1 MTILLF
7 SAVLLRLAFLPFFE
21 GGAHDG
27 THRTLVAWS
36 WLQDPYLIV
45 GQTVWPV
52 LNYLFPA
59 FAILITGEM
68 FWSTSILYL
77 LISVSNIWAI
87 YLLAREALGER
98 SAWVS
103 AVLIT
108 INPYH
113 IRCSIDGAMSET
125 PYVTLVLLALYFA
138 FRYRQSKRW
147 RYLFS
152 CGVAVNLATMFRFDA
167 ILWGAISGYIIFI
180 PEGKF
185 FPRVLNPRAWGSL
198 IALGAICAI
207 FPLLLTIRWH
217 QLYGDILYYF
227 HTVQGSV
234 DQFTEG
240 GKHPR
245 FPLVYQTY
253 TIVFWPASSFLI
265 LTPLVAATS
274 LIGMLGCLFRREQ
287 VGLAVGYTLFSVF
300 LMSLAY
306 NHNILCAFRYSLIL
320 QILLSAFFLIGV
332 KQLLRWFHWLSPRII
347 YVGCC
352 VLGIIT
358 YAVIVSAT
366 LTDAGVV
373 TRQFSAISPVSAN
386 PYATR
391 GALKWIRKNTLPGEK
406 VLVTPGGQSPYFSL
420 NVRDLIDAGR
430 VVTMSIYK
438 DSMRVYSIDEL
449 VEVFKTM
456 ANKSDYVL
464 LNQKVEFG
472 LSDGMV
478 RGILS
483 VPPDPTEV
491 FEQFGFRYLPA
502 ADFGRVRIYK
512 IERMQPNRTS

>member
-1 MTILLF
+1 
-7 SAVLLRLAFLPFFE
+7 
-21 GGAHDG
+21 
-27 THRTLVAWS
+27 
-36 WLQDPYLIV
+36 
-45 GQTVWPV
+45 
-52 LNYLFPA
+52 
-59 FAILITGEM
+59 M

-87 YLLAREALGER
+87 YLLVREALGER

-103 AVLIT
+103 AILMT

-113 IRCSIDGAMSET
+113 IRCSLDGAMSET

-138 FRYRQSKRW
+138 FRYRKSMRW
-147 RYLFS
+147 KHLVS

-167 ILWGAISGYIIFI
+167 VLWGAISGYIIFI

-185 FPRVLNPRAWGSL
+185 FPNLLNRRIWGAV
-198 IALGAICAI
+198 IALGAICAV

-217 QLYGDILYYF
+217 QLYGDMLYFF
-227 HTVQGSV
+227 HTAQVNAG
-234 DQFTEG
+234 QFFEG
-240 GKHPR
+240 GKHHR
-245 FPLVYQTY
+245 FSPLLYQAY
-253 TIVFWPASSFLI
+253 TLVFWPASSFLI

-274 LIGMLGCLFRREQ
+274 LIGMLGCMFRGEKAE
-287 VGLAVGYTLFSVF
+287 LAVGYILLSVW
-300 LMSLAY
+300 LMYSAY
-306 NHNILCAFRYSLIL
+306 HHNIFCQFRYSLIL
-320 QILLSAFFLIGV
+320 QILLSAFFLIGI

-366 LTDAGVV
+366 LADEGVF

-391 GALKWIRKNTLPGEK
+391 GALKWIRKNTRPGEK
-406 VLVTPGGQSPYFSL
+406 VLVAPGGQSPYFTL

-430 VVTMSIYK
+430 VVPMTIYK
-438 DSMRVYSIDEL
+438 DDIRVYSIDEL

-464 LNQKVEFG
+464 LGQKVEFG
-472 LSDGMV
+472 LRDGMV

-483 VPPDPTEV
+483 VPSDPAEV

-502 ADFGRVRIYK
+502 ADFGQVRIYRV
-512 IERMQPNRTS
+512 ERLLQSNRTG